1 MEIIKPARKLSF
13 QKKKSKKDIN
23 YSKNKR
29 KTEIINLPKDEDDK
43 GLQSEKLLVKV
54 RKRKI
59 RFNSIDEK
67 IKDNNKNDNNIPF
80 QSPSNRKKKKN
91 TIKNDKH
98 FAEYLEKLYGEE
110 IQLRKS
116 LFRKKTTKGNTI
128 KNLRKVS
135 FLNPINSKN
144 NNKQNSNLINMN
156 KSRIFDNNDNNKT
169 KIFNNNDNN
178 EDQSYAYN
186 KKYVPRLI
194 DSDEQRLKS
203 AIFINKKIFNTR
215 NVKRRQTSK
224 TTKSNLSK
232 TKNSEKNNTKS
243 TNNIIHFSPK
253 RHNKSNE
260 KKLKK
265 RESNLIKDKEKHN
278 NHEHHINNNKNKN
291 NNNNND
297 NNLNEENKSKIDKNL
312 KRKCVTMNDKTGNYK
327 SIINKNK
334 KNDEELPKKETDNF
348 GDLTQLGK
356 ENKKKIQK
364 QSCCFPFLVCLKFQN
379 NEENENIL

>member
-232 TKNSEKNNTKS
+232 TKNSM
-243 TNNIIHFSPK
+243 
-253 RHNKSNE
+253 
-260 KKLKK
+260 KKEMNFLDLKK
-265 RESNLIKDKEKHN
+265 
-278 NHEHHINNNKNKN
+278 KN
-291 NNNNND
+291 
-297 NNLNEENKSKIDKNL
+297 
-312 KRKCVTMNDKTGNYK
+312 
-327 SIINKNK
+327 
-334 KNDEELPKKETDNF
+334 
-348 GDLTQLGK
+348 
-356 ENKKKIQK
+356 
-364 QSCCFPFLVCLKFQN
+364 
-379 NEENENIL
+379 